1 MGYWGDVWYDMQRGM
16 SQEKAEKLNAELR
29 FGNKTPEEKRRLEA
43 EAEAD
48 LKLDSML

>member
-1 MGYWGDVWYDMQRGM
+1 MGFWSEVDICMQSGM
-16 SQEKAEKLNAELR
+16 SKEKAVKITAELR

-48 LKLDSML
+48 LKLDSIL